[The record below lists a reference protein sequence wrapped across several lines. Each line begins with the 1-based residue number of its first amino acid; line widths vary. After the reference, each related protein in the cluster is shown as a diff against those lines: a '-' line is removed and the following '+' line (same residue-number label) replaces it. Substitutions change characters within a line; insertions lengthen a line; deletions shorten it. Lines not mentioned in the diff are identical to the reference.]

1 MPSVFDTAAA
11 AALPL
16 VYAQFGV
23 DSVFSPFAGDDVE
36 CTIIIDQ
43 GHGWEPGG
51 GVNVSMDQI
60 TIHYQRED
68 IDRKLKRGET
78 FTVGSTVYT
87 VRSMAD
93 YPDAWTDH
101 EGRAVVTEA

>member
-1 MPSVFDTAAA
+1 MASVFDTAAA
-11 AALPL
+11 AAIPL
-16 VYAQFGV
+16 IYGKFGV
-23 DSVFSPFAGDDVE
+23 ESVFSPFMGDDVE
-36 CTIIIDQ
+36 CTVIVMK

-51 GVNVSMDQI
+51 GVNASMDQI
-60 TIHYQRED
+60 QVYYQRAD

-93 YPDAWTDH
+93 YPGAWTDH